1 MAFFV
6 VGLGEELCKYIV
18 LVLYALRKPSF
29 NEPFDGIV
37 YAVMISLGFAALEN
51 VFYVQD
57 ILMMMDL
64 VIYYLSKKTQ
74 IIKKML
80 LVNCVEKIK
89 ILFKWKAQENIY
101 VKVLVMKVTKV
112 EMKNNK

>member
-1 MAFFV
+1 
-6 VGLGEELCKYIV
+6 IV
-18 LVLYALRKPSF
+18 SDFLPI
-29 NEPFDGIV
+29 GILKK
-37 YAVMISLGFAALEN
+37 ILKKLIKKDNGEN

-64 VIYYLSKKTQ
+64 VIYYLSKKIQ

-89 ILFKWKAQENIY
+89 ILFHNERHRGIY
-101 VKVLVMKVTKV
+101 
-112 EMKNNK
+112 